1 MTCILVLNWYMYVE
15 LFNNVGGNGSFNSF
29 LTYCHFWG
37 KILEKQVIKSGLIAE
52 RRHLQNKYR

>member
-1 MTCILVLNWYMYVE
+1 MYVE

-29 LTYCHFWG
+29 FELLPFLGG

-52 RRHLQNKYR
+52 MRHLRNKYR